1 MDARSSEFKYESTR
15 MSRREKVIYD
25 PTTSLARFERD
36 MRTERERRYA
46 WAERQAR
53 KRLTTRSQP

>member
-1 MDARSSEFKYESTR
+1 MELKYESTR

-53 KRLTTRSQP
+53 RVCLTKRATRSE

>member
-15 MSRREKVIYD
+15 MSREKVIYD
-25 PTTSLARFERD
+25 PSTSLARFERD
-36 MRTERERRYA
+36 MKSDRERRYA

-53 KRLTTRSQP
+53 RKRLTERNE